1 MTYMEPMRQGRNRHD
16 PVAVIELA
24 LMTMRRDQQAR
35 RLQRARGPRGHGA
48 HDRSLGGAARFRMLD
63 ALEAGPRTVSE
74 IAAAVGVD
82 QPRASR
88 LVAEAVDRNFVR
100 REIDPRDA
108 RRAVVELTSAGRSF
122 LTSAHESRRSAV
134 ETALDGFNDSERAQF
149 AGLLERFVAAWP
161 RPVPDED

>member
-1 MTYMEPMRQGRNRHD
+1 MDHGSQD
-16 PVAVIELA
+16 PVSTIEFA

-35 RLQRARGPRGHGA
+35 RLQRGRGPRGHGPG

-63 ALEAGPRTVSE
+63 ALEQGPRTVSE

-88 LVAEAVDRNFVR
+88 LVAEAVDRNLVR
-100 REIDPRDA
+100 RDIDPRDA
-108 RRAVVELTSAGRSF
+108 RRAVVELTSGGRSF

-134 ETALDGFNDSERAQF
+134 ETALDGFTDSERSQF
-149 AGLLERFVAAWP
+149 AALLDRFVAAWP
-161 RPVPDED
+161 RPADAD